1 MATQARVTSIDV
13 LESFRACL
21 ITYLTRSR
29 LAVDDIADEVRRTRV
44 WLQTDRRMHWEHE
57 IRRRLKLLD
66 QAQQELMT
74 SRLTGH
80 QEALLVRQAAVHK
93 AKRAV
98 TEAEE
103 KLRKTKQWVRDY
115 DGAVEPVARRIET
128 LRQYLDLDMPK
139 AVAYLA
145 NLQKTLEGYAE
156 DSLPPGALP
165 AVSTSG
171 ETTPEAGSE
180 SASAPPSA

>member
-80 QEALLVRQAAVHK
+80 QEALLVRQAAVLVGVRTVRQRQL
-93 AKRAV
+93 AQLGV
-98 TEAEE
+98 DIDTE
-103 KLRKTKQWVRDY
+103 Q
-115 DGAVEPVARRIET
+115 
-128 LRQYLDLDMPK
+128 
-139 AVAYLA
+139 
-145 NLQKTLEGYAE
+145 
-156 DSLPPGALP
+156 
-165 AVSTSG
+165 
-171 ETTPEAGSE
+171 
-180 SASAPPSA
+180 